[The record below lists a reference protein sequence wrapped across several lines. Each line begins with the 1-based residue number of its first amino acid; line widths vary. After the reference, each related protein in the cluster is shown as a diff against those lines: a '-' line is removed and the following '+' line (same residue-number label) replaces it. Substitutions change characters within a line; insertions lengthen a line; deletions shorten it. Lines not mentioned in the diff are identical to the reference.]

1 MVYETIK
8 IRSLRFMTGG
18 ILKVFFINGT
28 AENISVESYYRAKK
42 RRQKIKK
49 LYENTKQLE

>member
-8 IRSLRFMTGG
+8 IRSLRFMTAS

-49 LYENTKQLE
+49 LYERSNKLG

>member
-28 AENISVESYYRAKK
+28 SENISVESYYRAKK

-49 LYENTKQLE
+49 LYERSNKLG

>member
-1 MVYETIK
+1 
-8 IRSLRFMTGG
+8 MTAS

-28 AENISVESYYRAKK
+28 SENISVESYYRAKK

-49 LYENTKQLE
+49 LYERSNKLD